1 MHDVSHLKKMDR
13 IKSEFVHTV
22 SHDLRSPLTAILGY
36 VELIDR
42 VGPVNE
48 MQRNFI
54 KRVQASVQ
62 NITRLVDDL
71 VSLGQIEA
79 SFDLSRETVRMDQ
92 IARFVAEEMVDE
104 FHAMN
109 QTLNLVI
116 PNELPAVLADPLQMR
131 QLVSHLLD
139 NAHKYT
145 PDGGTITLAM
155 EVDTNQLILVVQDTG
170 VGIPSLDLLYVFEKF
185 YRGAN
190 VSTETSGTG
199 LGLAIVKSIV
209 ESHQGRVWVESP
221 PGGGT
226 RVAVVLPLARQS

>member
-1 MHDVSHLKKMDR
+1 
-13 IKSEFVHTV
+13 
-22 SHDLRSPLTAILGY
+22 
-36 VELIDR
+36 
-42 VGPVNE
+42 
-48 MQRNFI
+48 
-54 KRVQASVQ
+54 
-62 NITRLVDDL
+62 VDDL